1 MADGT
6 EFTSEVENPKGD
18 WRNPVTQEE
27 LERKFINLAARE
39 IKDQERIRSIVDFV
53 TGIHE
58 ADDVSQLFAL
68 IGQSADV

>member
-6 EFTSEVENPKGD
+6 EYTSEIEDPKGD

-27 LERKFINLAARE
+27 LEQKFINLAARE
-39 IKDQERIRSIVDFV
+39 IEDHENIRRIVDFV

-58 ADDVSQLFAL
+58 VDDVSGLFAL
-68 IGQSADV
+68 IG